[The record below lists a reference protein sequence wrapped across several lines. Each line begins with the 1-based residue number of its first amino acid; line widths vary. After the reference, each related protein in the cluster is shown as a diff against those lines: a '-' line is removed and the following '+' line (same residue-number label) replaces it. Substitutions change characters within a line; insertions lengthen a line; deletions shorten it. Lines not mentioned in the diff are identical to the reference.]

1 MIVLPIFR
9 GSTRTARF
17 PSHRQQCDIG
27 TRTSRGRC
35 RQLSKDFSCQIWN
48 CSRSGINR
56 MNIDYPGTSCRG
68 FCGVHLCHQHG
79 QETVKSDNHEKVHS
93 GARCFDYSSLRFG
106 FRFFLPSFF
115 YGAAVKSGGRVSRGR
130 NQLLSPRL
138 TTSALSKLI
147 PYTMRCVL
155 PAERYF

>member
-9 GSTRTARF
+9 ESTRTARF

-79 QETVKSDNHEKVHS
+79 QETVKSDNHEKV
-93 GARCFDYSSLRFG
+93 RCLITRHYGLDLD
-106 FRFFLPSFF
+106 FF
-115 YGAAVKSGGRVSRGR
+115 YHPSSMAQRWKAVDEFLEDETNCFLLDLPRVHWANWFRTLCGACCQR
-130 NQLLSPRL
+130 NVIFSF
-138 TTSALSKLI
+138 SA
-147 PYTMRCVL
+147 
-155 PAERYF
+155 